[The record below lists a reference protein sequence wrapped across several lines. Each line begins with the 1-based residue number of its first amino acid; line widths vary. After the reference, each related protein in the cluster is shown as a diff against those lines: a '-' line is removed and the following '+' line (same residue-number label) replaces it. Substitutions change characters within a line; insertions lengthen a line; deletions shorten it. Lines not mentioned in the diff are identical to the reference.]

1 MQPYETQQAFRLSSL
16 SKISKPNLK
25 KLLLFV
31 SCTVSDILPLPFYS
45 QIILFMVCPS
55 ERHKLE
61 REKQKLGESYF
72 CFSSLKHCVQPEN
85 VKDVVT
91 VWGNNPW
98 VGEQR
103 FRAERLLV
111 QFYANLERE
120 DSVKFSRTFNQL
132 RMLGCEP

>member
-1 MQPYETQQAFRLSSL
+1 
-16 SKISKPNLK
+16 
-25 KLLLFV
+25 
-31 SCTVSDILPLPFYS
+31 
-45 QIILFMVCPS
+45 MVCPS

-98 VGEQR
+98 VGGAKIPCRKIACAILCKPRKRGLSKILKDIQPTTN
-103 FRAERLLV
+103 AG
-111 QFYANLERE
+111 
-120 DSVKFSRTFNQL
+120 
-132 RMLGCEP
+132 M